1 MIISIYLRVLGPEH
15 HLIVLPLLT
24 GAAAAAAATTFSE
37 LTGCLFSI
45 STVEHT
51 SRPEAVRSVSAEIN
65 QATPAGKA
73 VSVVVVVVA
82 LSFMVVT
89 IRNF

>member
-24 GAAAAAAATTFSE
+24 GAAAAAATTFSE